1 MPTRIDLQDIQDTIN
16 TIELDFYFF
25 KIKGKFELPAKHTF
39 LAITELDRYN
49 VNGIKAI
56 IDCLTLEQRK
66 EFDSLGNVDKY
77 AYLSKFALLN
87 NLGSIDNL
95 NDALTEAI
103 ASYKA
108 KHINEFINNAFT
120 QISNNNT
127 GEIDFVDFKALA
139 ESETDSETKLEYL
152 NVPKLSAKEAN
163 NLKNE
168 LSNADNINTI
178 IFITFSYY
186 KMGYKKI
193 YKSLSESV
201 RDFLLKLK

>member
-25 KIKGKFELPAKHTF
+25 KIKGQFELPAKHTF

-77 AYLSKFALLN
+77 AYLAKFALLN

-95 NDALTEAI
+95 SDTLTEAI